1 MLASHRQDQGPD
13 TPAETIE
20 RFWHRGVSVSYIL
33 SLLPRCIEASFLKE
47 VAGKLQMGTQ
57 QQSTV
62 IGMKHE
68 SEYGMMLRHSY
79 YLRAAMNLAAN
90 RQQQLQKTLDG
101 LGFAKIPTDH
111 EDFTLVQ
118 VEAAKE
124 IGGINTRMLLDAP
137 REIEKYH
144 FGPLQIALCLLYAI
158 IEKYSELSKADQ
170 MFQDDAFDRYCLE
183 WFLAEIGAR

>member
-1 MLASHRQDQGPD
+1 
-13 TPAETIE
+13 
-20 RFWHRGVSVSYIL
+20 
-33 SLLPRCIEASFLKE
+33 
-47 VAGKLQMGTQ
+47 
-57 QQSTV
+57 
-62 IGMKHE
+62 MKHE

-124 IGGINTRMLLDAP
+124 IGGINTRMLFDAP

-158 IEKYSELSKADQ
+158 IEKYRELSKANQ

-183 WFLAEIGAR
+183 NKQFVQQLSALRDSVLHQRYDNMDEQENFVKWFDGDRNKHCGTVLIEGESIYQDYLRSLWRLLQ